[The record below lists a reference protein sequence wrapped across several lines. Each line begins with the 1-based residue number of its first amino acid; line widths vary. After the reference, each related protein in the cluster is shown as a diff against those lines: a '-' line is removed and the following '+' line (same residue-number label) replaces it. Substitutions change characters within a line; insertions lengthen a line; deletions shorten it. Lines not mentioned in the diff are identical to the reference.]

1 MAAYRGGGGFPSRDA
16 LHARSSGAS
25 SSYVNDQS
33 QVSINMP
40 DAFDLDNEVEGLRGQ
55 IGRLKQVAHAI
66 GEENVLQAQAANS
79 LEEVLDQAGVAMKK
93 GIRRVNRAL
102 QQSKSNH
109 FLYLALFCLAI
120 FFALYLWARLYRFV
134 KKVH

>member
-1 MAAYRGGGGFPSRDA
+1 MAAYRGGGGFPSRNA
-16 LHARSSGAS
+16 LHARSGAS
-25 SSYVNDQS
+25 SSYAADQG

-40 DAFDLDNEVEGLRGQ
+40 DAFDIDSEVEGLQGQ
-55 IGRLKQVAHAI
+55 LGRLKQVARAI
-66 GEENVLQAQAANS
+66 GEENVLQSQAANS
-79 LEEVLDQAGVAMKK
+79 LEEVLDQAGLAMKK
-93 GIRRVNRAL
+93 GMRRVNRAL

-120 FFALYLWARLYRFV
+120 FFALYLWARIYRFV